1 MASFQWH
8 WFNRPQHPLLR
19 VLLTA
24 LGIVLVAG
32 VLVLGFFALIAFA
45 FVGVVVAV
53 VRALTRPH
61 RQSADAARGRD
72 PAVIEGEYVVVRND
86 PAALKH

>member
-8 WFNRPQHPLLR
+8 WFNRTQHPLLR

-32 VLVLGFFALIAFA
+32 ILVLGFFALIAFA

-61 RQSADAARGRD
+61 RQSADAARVRD
-72 PAVIEGEYVVVRND
+72 PNVIEGEYAVVRND

>member
-1 MASFQWH
+1 MFQWH
-8 WFNRPQHPLLR
+8 WFNRSQHPLLR

-32 VLVLGFFALIAFA
+32 ILVLGFFALIAFA

-53 VRALTRPH
+53 VRALTRSHAP
-61 RQSADAARGRD
+61 AASCVND
-72 PAVIEGEYVVVRND
+72 PSVIEGEYVIVRND

>member
-1 MASFQWH
+1 MAMFHWH

-19 VLLTA
+19 VLLA
-24 LGIVLVAG
+24 ASGIVLVAG
-32 VLVLGFFALIAFA
+32 ILVLGFFVLIAFA

-61 RQSADAARGRD
+61 RQSAGAARVRD
-72 PAVIEGEYVVVRND
+72 PDVIEGEYVVVRND